1 MLVALLFFGEIML
14 KLCSFFQI
22 MPLFLK
28 LVSLKKLQI
37 SPKITFFELE
47 AVGLWQFLLVL
58 AFSESPASFPHGMD
72 QAWPT
77 PFCNL

>member
-28 LVSLKKLQI
+28 LCSLKKLQI
-37 SPKITFFELE
+37 SPKNTFFNSKP
-47 AVGLWQFLLVL
+47 LVYKK
-58 AFSESPASFPHGMD
+58 ETQQIHNEI
-72 QAWPT
+72 Q
-77 PFCNL
+77 